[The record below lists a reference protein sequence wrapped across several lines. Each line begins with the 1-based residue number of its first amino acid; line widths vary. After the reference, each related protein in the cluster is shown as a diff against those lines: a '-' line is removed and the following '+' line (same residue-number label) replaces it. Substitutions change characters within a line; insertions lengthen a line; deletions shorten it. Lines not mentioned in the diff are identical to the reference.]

1 MNTARNNAKMP
12 QTTDRAALLE
22 KIRALDFVKVE
33 LELYL
38 DTHPTCKAALDYYYQ
53 TIDALRE
60 MTHLY
65 ESMYGP
71 LTAMGN
77 VDTERWTWVNGPW
90 PWQRADEQQDNG
102 WEGKK

>member
-1 MNTARNNAKMP
+1 MNTDRNNAKIPPM
-12 QTTDRAALLE
+12 TDRAALLE

-38 DTHPTCKAALDYYYQ
+38 DGHPNCRSALDYYYQ

-60 MTHLY
+60 MTLLY

-71 LTAMGN
+71 LTAAGN
-77 VDTERWTWVNGPW
+77 VNPERWTWVSSPW
-90 PWQRADEQQDNG
+90 PWQRADESYDNG
-102 WEGKK
+102 WEDKK